1 MRIGVICSS
10 NGSALLA
17 AAAICPA
24 VEFHVITDRACG
36 VEHGCAD
43 QGIAC
48 TRIDWRD
55 KQSFSAEAAQ
65 HFSQLG
71 NCEFV
76 IMFFSR
82 LVTAPLVGQHR
93 LLNIHP
99 SLLPGFKGIGAVSQ
113 AYQFGSRFL
122 GATLHIA
129 DEQMDHGQTIAQ
141 ASCPTRPDW
150 SLDDW
155 QHIAF
160 LQKTALL
167 VLAIELTMRRILRWE
182 GTQVTL
188 DSGWQSGDR
197 LNPMLTDP
205 SLLAGLRRYQR
216 PGVEFL

>member
-1 MRIGVICSS
+1 MRVGVICSS

-24 VEFHVITDRACG
+24 VHFSIITDRACG
-36 VEHGCAD
+36 IEHGCAD
-43 QGIAC
+43 RGIEC
-48 TRIDWRD
+48 TRITWRD
-55 KQSFSAEAAQ
+55 KHSFSSAAAQ
-65 HFSQLG
+65 HLSQTG
-71 NCEFV
+71 DCDFV

-82 LVTAPLVGQHR
+82 LVAAPLVGQHR

-99 SLLPGFKGIGAVSQ
+99 SLLPGFKGIGAVGQ
-113 AYQFGSRFL
+113 AYQFGARFL
-122 GATLHIA
+122 GATLHVA

-155 QHIAF
+155 QHVAF

-167 VLAIELTMRRILRWE
+167 VLAIELTMRRLLRWE
-182 GTQVTL
+182 GPKATL

-197 LNPMLTDP
+197 LNPMLTEP
-205 SLLAGLRRYQR
+205 SFMAGLRRYQK
-216 PGVEFL
+216 PGLEFL